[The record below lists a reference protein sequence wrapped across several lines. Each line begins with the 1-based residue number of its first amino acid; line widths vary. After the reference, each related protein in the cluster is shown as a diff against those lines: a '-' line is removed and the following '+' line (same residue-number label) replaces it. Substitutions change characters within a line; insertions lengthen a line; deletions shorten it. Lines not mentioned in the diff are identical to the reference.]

1 MTPER
6 RAKIDELYRAALEI
20 PAPQRAAFVLARAR
34 GDADIRR
41 EVEALLSAAGA
52 TAMRP
57 RDDEAVGT
65 DIVPGTSIGSYRIEG
80 TLGAGGM
87 GVVYR
92 ATDTRLN
99 RLVCIK
105 FLSGELLDVA
115 ARRRFQRE
123 AQMASSLNH
132 PHILTVHDVGEHR
145 GRQYIV
151 TELVDGG
158 TLQDWSS
165 AAARTWR
172 QVVELL
178 TGVADGLATA
188 HAAGILHRDI
198 KPANILVSQNGYAK
212 LADFG
217 LAKLFDG
224 APGGAAKPPRAE
236 LTAAGLVVG
245 TVAYMSPEQ
254 ASGQPLDAR
263 SDIFSFGVVLYELLA
278 GRRPFTGET
287 DLELLKTI
295 VHGLPSPLPAEIPE
309 ALRGIVEKAIEKDPA
324 ERYQSMRDLV
334 VDLRRVARRSAAGQ
348 SAGLAGPGPASAAPA
363 RPPQLRRWWTRRGLV
378 VVIGS
383 FLLVAIVA
391 GVLERFRTGRTPAAP
406 LTAEAGPVRLVV
418 LPFENI
424 SRQPDD
430 EWLGGA
436 FSDSLTLG
444 LRDAQNIVLVNR
456 EGLSDLDQSR
466 RSDAQQISR
475 ALGVRYYVNGSYQ
488 RVGENLKVVARLV
501 DVDAGTIRLQESF
514 TDAFANLLRIED
526 DLARQFAAAL
536 EQSPAT
542 TTQVRT
548 SSLSAYQ
555 ALAQANDL
563 YLSGRYREAVQR
575 LEAAIAQDERYA
587 DAWALLGKSYARLS
601 APSDVDVSTRSD
613 LLDQALRAS
622 RRAIELSPTLY
633 EAQAALAAS
642 YQGLEQV
649 DAWRSAARQAIELN
663 PRLAEGYVLI
673 GDSYMS
679 SPAFGC
685 ARDRDSRMAEDSFRK
700 ALQLNPHFAAAHVRL
715 GTELGWSGRSEEGLR
730 EVETALRLLPNNV
743 ALQRDRAGLLMW
755 LGRADET
762 EQQLRTLA
770 AQTTPNVL
778 DDWLLTAVLL
788 LRGQS
793 EEAAARFPAIIERG
807 AVVVREIDTARLYA
821 NVGRMQ
827 DAAAHLEHA
836 FELDSSCARFVS
848 QNPQFAAYRDDPAL
862 RSLLS
867 RYPGGSSR

>member
-1 MTPER
+1 
-6 RAKIDELYRAALEI
+6 
-20 PAPQRAAFVLARAR
+20 
-34 GDADIRR
+34 
-41 EVEALLSAAGA
+41 
-52 TAMRP
+52 
-57 RDDEAVGT
+57 
-65 DIVPGTSIGSYRIEG
+65 
-80 TLGAGGM
+80 
-87 GVVYR
+87 
-92 ATDTRLN
+92 
-99 RLVCIK
+99 
-105 FLSGELLDVA
+105 
-115 ARRRFQRE
+115 
-123 AQMASSLNH
+123 
-132 PHILTVHDVGEHR
+132 
-145 GRQYIV
+145 
-151 TELVDGG
+151 
-158 TLQDWSS
+158 
-165 AAARTWR
+165 
-172 QVVELL
+172 
-178 TGVADGLATA
+178 
-188 HAAGILHRDI
+188 
-198 KPANILVSQNGYAK
+198 
-212 LADFG
+212 
-217 LAKLFDG
+217 
-224 APGGAAKPPRAE
+224 
-236 LTAAGLVVG
+236 
-245 TVAYMSPEQ
+245 MSPEQ

-287 DLELLKTI
+287 DLEVLKTI
-295 VHGLPSPLPAEIPE
+295 VHGVPSPLPAEIPE

-334 VDLRRVARRSAAGQ
+334 VDLRRVARRSVADQ
-348 SAGLAGPGPASAAPA
+348 STGLAGPEAGSTPAAQ
-363 RPPQLRRWWTRRGLV
+363 PPQLRTWWTRRGLV
-378 VVIGS
+378 AVLAS
-383 FLLVAIVA
+383 ALLVAVTA
-391 GVLERFRTGRTPAAP
+391 VVLQRLGTGRTPVSP
-406 LTAEAGPVRLVV
+406 STAREAGPLRLVV
-418 LPFENI
+418 LPFENL

-456 EGLSDLDQSR
+456 EGLLDLNQSR
-466 RSDAQQISR
+466 RPDAQQISR

-526 DLARQFAAAL
+526 DLARRFAAAL

-563 YLSGRYREAVQR
+563 YLSGRYRDAVQR
-575 LEAAIAQDERYA
+575 LESAIAQDERYA

-601 APSDVDVSTRSD
+601 APNDVDVSARSD

-649 DAWRSAARQAIELN
+649 DAWRSAARKAIELN

-673 GDSYMS
+673 GDSYIS

-685 ARDRDSRMAEDSFRK
+685 ARDRDSRMAEDSLRK
-700 ALQLNPHFAAAHVRL
+700 ALQLNPNFVAAHVRL
-715 GTELGWSGRSEEGLR
+715 ASEFEWSGRTEEGLR

-743 ALQRDRAGLLMW
+743 ALQRNRAVLLMW

-778 DDWLLTAVLL
+778 DDWLQTAILL
-788 LRGQS
+788 LRGQA
-793 EEAAARFPAIIERG
+793 EEAAARFPAIVERG
-807 AVVVREIDTARLYA
+807 AVTVREIDTARLYA

-827 DAAAHLEHA
+827 DAATHLEHA
-836 FELDSSCARFVS
+836 LALDSSCARFVS
-848 QNPQFAAYRDDPAL
+848 QNPQFAAYRDDPSF

-867 RYPGGSSR
+867 RYLGGSSR